1 VVCTPFHTIAE
12 SVRTNGQNDTEVV
25 VAMPGTAQVAEK
37 KHDQNLKKVD
47 HLLGAPVKVLNRKSP
62 DKPGP

>member
-12 SVRTNGQNDTEVV
+12 SVRSNGQNDTEVV
-25 VAMPGTAQVAEK
+25 DTMLVTAQVGKK
-37 KHDQNLKKVD
+37 KHDQTLKKVD

-62 DKPGP
+62 DKSGP